1 VKTQDILPVLL
12 SMVVIVLV
20 AVLEKQSKFAAAI
33 TATMPIGATLAIW
46 IVYSANRGDQ
56 ETMQD
61 FSVGLLMGIIPSIG
75 FLFAAWLA
83 FRAGLKLMP
92 MLLVGYAVWG
102 TLLGL
107 IILIRR
113 SLVYHLPS

>member
-1 VKTQDILPVLL
+1 MKTQDILPVLV
-12 SMVVIVLV
+12 SIVVIILV

-46 IVYSANRGDQ
+46 IVYSANSGDQ

-75 FLFAAWLA
+75 FLFAAWFA

-107 IILIRR
+107 IILLRR
-113 SLVYHLPS
+113 ILGI

>member
-1 VKTQDILPVLL
+1 MKTQDILPVLL
-12 SMVVIVLV
+12 SILVIVLV

-46 IVYSANRGDQ
+46 IVYSANSGDQ
-56 ETMQD
+56 ETLQD

-83 FRAGLKLMP
+83 FRNGLKLMP
-92 MLLVGYAVWG
+92 MLLVGYAV
-102 TLLGL
+102 
-107 IILIRR
+107 
-113 SLVYHLPS
+113 

>member
-1 VKTQDILPVLL
+1 LKTQDILPVLL

-46 IVYSANRGDQ
+46 IVYSANSGDQ
-56 ETMQD
+56 ETMKD

-75 FLFAAWLA
+75 FLFAAW
-83 FRAGLKLMP
+83 FSSRAGLRLVP

-107 IILIRR
+107 IILLRR
-113 SLVYHLPS
+113 ILGF

>member
-1 VKTQDILPVLL
+1 LKTQDILPVLV
-12 SMVVIVLV
+12 SIVVIILV

-46 IVYSANRGDQ
+46 IVYSANSGDQ

-75 FLFAAWLA
+75 FLFAAWFA
-83 FRAGLKLMP
+83 FRTGLKLMP

-107 IILIRR
+107 IILLRR
-113 SLVYHLPS
+113 ILGI

>member
-1 VKTQDILPVLL
+1 MKTQDILPVLL
-12 SMVVIVLV
+12 SIVVIILV

-46 IVYSANRGDQ
+46 IVYSANSGDQ

-75 FLFAAWLA
+75 FLFAAWFA

-107 IILIRR
+107 IILLRNLFGW
-113 SLVYHLPS
+113 S